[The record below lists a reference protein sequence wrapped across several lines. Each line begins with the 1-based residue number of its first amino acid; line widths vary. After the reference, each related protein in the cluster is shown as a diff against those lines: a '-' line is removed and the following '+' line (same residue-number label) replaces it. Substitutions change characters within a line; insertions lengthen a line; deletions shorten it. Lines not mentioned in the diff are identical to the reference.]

1 VNPQLDDAHY
11 RLGMAYER
19 TGEPAKAKQELKLYD
34 EIRKQQADAIESQ
47 RRKVKQFLV
56 VVSGQ
61 QANP

>member
-1 VNPQLDDAHY
+1 
-11 RLGMAYER
+11 MAYER

-56 VVSGQ
+56 VVPGQ